1 MIETE
6 FEIVYTYHIRTEA
19 GLILPLEQFAPVD
32 IGKEVVRLDLC
43 GTVGTKTTLGIA
55 IKQARQEIPS
65 SGGNNVAARESQG
78 LLQNL
83 AVHFVGVLIV
93 ERRQTGQHFVE
104 QDTESPPV
112 HGLGVSIAKKQLGG
126 KVLRS
131 TTEG

>member
-1 MIETE
+1 M
-6 FEIVYTYHIRTEA
+6 YTYHIRTEA

-43 GTVGTKTTLGIA
+43 GTVGTKTTLGIT

-65 SGGNNVAARESQG
+65 SGGNNVAAREGQRF
-78 LLQNL
+78 LQNL
-83 AVHFVGVLIV
+83 AVHLVGVLIV

-112 HGLGVSIAKKQLGG
+112 HGLCVSIAKKQFGG

-131 TTEG
+131 TAEG